1 MPIVERAKPIIW
13 LALGLLIGAGMGA
26 LIGWVVWPTQF
37 TEADPTVLQESY
49 QQDYATMIAA
59 NYALDGDLVGA
70 RRRLFQLGVDN
81 LEGWLLD
88 LTVATILSGTAE
100 QDAIFLVNLC
110 RDLEIYSPLMEPY
123 LTDE

>member
-1 MPIVERAKPIIW
+1 MPILERAKPIIW
-13 LALGLLIGAGMGA
+13 LALGLLIGAGVGM
-26 LIGWVVWPTQF
+26 LVGWVVWPTQF

-49 QQDYATMIAA
+49 RQDYAAMIAA

-81 LEGWLLD
+81 LEEWLLD
-88 LTVATILSGTAE
+88 LTVAAILSGAAE